1 MPVGMQNAQ
10 ARVLGNKIYI
20 GGGTTGMIDLSRKV
34 YVYDYVYDKWE
45 VLPASPVY
53 NFALEVYENNI
64 LLIGGRDTDS
74 GEVTGDVF
82 CWDQAD
88 KTWKDALLCPM
99 PTARH
104 SASCTTCGQYVV
116 VAGGFAVT
124 SPISTVEVYSGT
136 RQQWLSAQSLPQ
148 AQSHMK
154 QVVANGTWILM
165 GGSGTKGG
173 THMVFSTS
181 LEALISNAE
190 ERLLPYGSLARSH
203 AWMTLPQLP
212 YKHSSAT
219 YFGNSVVAMGRDGEV
234 SRSPVYAYSPD
245 TLTWILVGELPLK
258 IENAIVA
265 TIPSG
270 DVIILGGAA
279 NEQSEH
285 SKQVYITSLQANRGK
300 KTENA
305 AFQAQLS
312 QLTPAPI
319 TNQGGESQDALNN
332 NDLPPPDASLTL
344 SEPTNAD

>member
-20 GGGTTGMIDLSRKV
+20 GGGTTGMIDLSSKV

-173 THMVFSTS
+173 THVVFSTS
-181 LEALISNAE
+181 LKDLIVDSE
-190 ERLLPYGSLARSH
+190 ERLPLSDVSQGKEEDCIIWRMFPHVPYLHSSIVCLNDSVVVLGKDQAIFAPIFAFNSHLQKWVFVRELPF
-203 AWMTLPQLP
+203 PC
-212 YKHSSAT
+212 HSSA
-219 YFGNSVVAMGRDGEV
+219 VV
-234 SRSPVYAYSPD
+234 S
-245 TLTWILVGELPLK
+245 
-258 IENAIVA
+258 
-265 TIPSG
+265 IPSG
-270 DVIILGGAA
+270 GFVVFGGVTQ
-279 NEQSEH
+279 E
-285 SKQVYITSLQANRGK
+285 TSTSNIVHLVTLQKPRLK
-300 KTENA
+300 
-305 AFQAQLS
+305 S
-312 QLTPAPI
+312 MAPEFDNVHASYSGHD
-319 TNQGGESQDALNN
+319 TMLY
-332 NDLPPPDASLTL
+332 DLK
-344 SEPTNAD
+344 